1 MKNKEIPELVVRR
14 LNLYA
19 RCLGY
24 LEEMGVLTVSSK
36 ELGDRLGI
44 ADTLVRKDLSY
55 LGEFGHRGVG
65 YYVSQLRHSIRKMMG
80 ADKPRAL
87 VIVGA
92 GNLGLGIGK
101 YHQHFLDNHRV
112 VAYFDTDPEKIGQS
126 VEGIPIYPMEKMEEI
141 VAGMGVELAVLAV
154 PKDQAQRAA
163 EKLVLAGVRGILN
176 FAPIALQLPPTVRVA
191 YADLTLELQNLAYFL
206 EKEANSTSPA
216 GFVISRRRK
225 EE

>member
-1 MKNKEIPELVVRR
+1 MKNREIPELVVRR

-24 LEEMGVLTVSSK
+24 LEEMGVITVSSK

-65 YYVSQLRHSIRKMMG
+65 YYVSQLRHSIRKLMG
-80 ADKPRAL
+80 ADQPRA
-87 VIVGA
+87 VIIVGA

-101 YHQHFLDNHRV
+101 YHQHFLDNQRV
-112 VAYFDTDPEKIGQS
+112 VAYFDTDPEKIGQR
-126 VEGIPIYPMEKMEEI
+126 VEGIPVYPLEKLED
-141 VAGMGVELAVLAV
+141 VVTSLGVELAVLAV
-154 PKDQAQRAA
+154 PKDQAQRTA

-176 FAPIALQLPPTVRVA
+176 FAPIALQLPPSVRVA

-206 EKEANSTSPA
+206 TQEEKNSNPA

-225 EE
+225 EG